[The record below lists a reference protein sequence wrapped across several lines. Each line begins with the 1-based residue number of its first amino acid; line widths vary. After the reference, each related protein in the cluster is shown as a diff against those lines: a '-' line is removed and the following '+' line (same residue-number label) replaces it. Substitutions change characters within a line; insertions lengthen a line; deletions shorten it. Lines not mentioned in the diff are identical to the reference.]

1 MEVLL
6 SIFPHL
12 GRFSIK
18 DVVPNKEGESSK
30 IKVKVR
36 LNIHGILNVVN
47 ASLVEKLPA
56 VAEPE
61 AESMEVEGQEDK
73 TKEAA
78 GDAAPEV
85 RRQRSSFLASLG
97 NLQGS
102 RSDFSCLRVTALC
115 CTFNMPHWWR
125 FCLFSRLIA
134 FRTGVI
140 LASQSSV
147 FSWWK
152 LQLPS
157 LILTAAEDWGEKKFW
172 TNVMSKG
179 QKEGD
184 GRGRGN
190 AFLARQI
197 SSTSRL
203 YKIPLPSRPDKMLVI
218 QRFDFCGPLCQAL
231 GLRTVLW
238 RRTCITVNLH
248 GNNFYPRTPKG
259 HRNLMNHK
267 TKKMPTS
274 RWTRR

>member
-1 MEVLL
+1 MHTDGGCKRLIRTLSQPWDVFLKQRKKLKFQLRIDNKIRHCHGEKKKKQKQMEVLL

-157 LILTAAEDWGEKKFW
+157 LILTAAEDWG
-172 TNVMSKG
+172 
-179 QKEGD
+179 
-184 GRGRGN
+184 
-190 AFLARQI
+190 
-197 SSTSRL
+197 
-203 YKIPLPSRPDKMLVI
+203 
-218 QRFDFCGPLCQAL
+218 
-231 GLRTVLW
+231 
-238 RRTCITVNLH
+238 
-248 GNNFYPRTPKG
+248 
-259 HRNLMNHK
+259 
-267 TKKMPTS
+267 
-274 RWTRR
+274 

>member
-184 GRGRGN
+184 GRGRGDP
-190 AFLARQI
+190 FLGRQI

-203 YKIPLPSRPDKMLVI
+203 YKIPLPSWPDKMLV
-218 QRFDFCGPLCQAL
+218 DF
-231 GLRTVLW
+231 LRAVMSSPW
-238 RRTCITVNLH
+238 A
-248 GNNFYPRTPKG
+248 
-259 HRNLMNHK
+259 
-267 TKKMPTS
+267 
-274 RWTRR
+274 

>member
-1 MEVLL
+1 MNRPQNKALPWEKKKKNQKQMEVLL

-73 TKEAA
+73 AKEAA

-102 RSDFSCLRVTALC
+102 RPDFSCLRVTTLC
-115 CTFNMPHWWR
+115 STFNMPH
-125 FCLFSRLIA
+125 
-134 FRTGVI
+134 
-140 LASQSSV
+140 
-147 FSWWK
+147 
-152 LQLPS
+152 
-157 LILTAAEDWGEKKFW
+157 
-172 TNVMSKG
+172 
-179 QKEGD
+179 
-184 GRGRGN
+184 
-190 AFLARQI
+190 
-197 SSTSRL
+197 
-203 YKIPLPSRPDKMLVI
+203 
-218 QRFDFCGPLCQAL
+218 
-231 GLRTVLW
+231 
-238 RRTCITVNLH
+238 
-248 GNNFYPRTPKG
+248 
-259 HRNLMNHK
+259 
-267 TKKMPTS
+267 
-274 RWTRR
+274 

>member
-85 RRQRSSFLASLG
+85 RRQRSSFLASLD

-102 RSDFSCLRVTALC
+102 RPDFSCLRVTTLC
-115 CTFNMPHWWR
+115 STFNMPHWWSPEANSLQDR
-125 FCLFSRLIA
+125 CNFGEPEL
-134 FRTGVI
+134 
-140 LASQSSV
+140 SV
-147 FSWWK
+147 F
-152 LQLPS
+152 
-157 LILTAAEDWGEKKFW
+157 
-172 TNVMSKG
+172 V
-179 QKEGD
+179 
-184 GRGRGN
+184 
-190 AFLARQI
+190 
-197 SSTSRL
+197 
-203 YKIPLPSRPDKMLVI
+203 V
-218 QRFDFCGPLCQAL
+218 
-231 GLRTVLW
+231 
-238 RRTCITVNLH
+238 
-248 GNNFYPRTPKG
+248 
-259 HRNLMNHK
+259 
-267 TKKMPTS
+267 
-274 RWTRR
+274 